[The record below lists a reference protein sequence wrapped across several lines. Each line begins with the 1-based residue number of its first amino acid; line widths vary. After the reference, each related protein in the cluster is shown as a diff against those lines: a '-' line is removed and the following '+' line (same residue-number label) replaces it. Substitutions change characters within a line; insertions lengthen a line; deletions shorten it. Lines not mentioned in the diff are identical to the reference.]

1 VLDPS
6 GVIQDRDE
14 ATRAGTATRSAPT
27 IEHGEE
33 IPTGELK
40 ETMSK
45 KHIATISPNKP
56 VSEMTEAEIHKLAE
70 EIANL
75 VTPRLKASIEEQN
88 KNS

>member
-1 VLDPS
+1 
-6 GVIQDRDE
+6 
-14 ATRAGTATRSAPT
+14 
-27 IEHGEE
+27 
-33 IPTGELK
+33 
-40 ETMSK
+40 MSK